1 MQRNKSIINPFNN
14 KIWIFDE
21 YQQPSINKGS
31 IIMYIILTIDLM
43 DDSGFTWKYTYIK
56 SIYFTINYRKECTWY
71 NRTLLHIFAN
81 LCKNDGSWKSNFK
94 EFELHQIQNIIKV
107 KHSNESTCLAD
118 AAIVGNSV

>member
-43 DDSGFTWKYTYIK
+43 DYLK
-56 SIYFTINYRKECTWY
+56 IYVYKIDIFY
-71 NRTLLHIFAN
+71 NKLQ
-81 LCKNDGSWKSNFK
+81 KGVYMVQSNFVAYIRK
-94 EFELHQIQNIIKV
+94 SL
-107 KHSNESTCLAD
+107 
-118 AAIVGNSV
+118 